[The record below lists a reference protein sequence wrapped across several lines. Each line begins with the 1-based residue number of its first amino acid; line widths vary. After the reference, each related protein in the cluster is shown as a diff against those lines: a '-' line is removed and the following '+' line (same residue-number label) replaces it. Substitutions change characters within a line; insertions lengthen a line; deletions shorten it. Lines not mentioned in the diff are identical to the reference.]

1 MLSTGAETGGAV
13 TPSELVHQLYRSY
26 QARDW
31 DQAAALLHPDAT
43 VDMPA
48 TSEHL
53 AGRDTVVAWSRDFP
67 EPWGTLTVG
76 RVYGDDEGAV
86 AEVTV
91 VDPHQ
96 QEYRM
101 AGFWTV
107 RDGLLHQGLELW
119 VDVGG
124 EPPPGRATEPATRQ
138 ARQAGQSRFTRPVS
152 PTPSAT
158 TPEHTDEE
166 TP

>member
-1 MLSTGAETGGAV
+1 MN
-13 TPSELVHQLYRSY
+13 PSELVRRLYGSY
-26 QARDW
+26 QERDW
-31 DQAAALLHPDAT
+31 DHAAALLHPDAT

-53 AGRDTVVAWSRDFP
+53 VGRDTVVGWSRDFP

-91 VDPHQ
+91 VDLDR

-107 RDGLLHQGLELW
+107 RDGLLHHGLELW

-124 EPPPGRATEPATRQ
+124 EPPPGRASEPATRRARHAGQ
-138 ARQAGQSRFTRPVS
+138 ARFARPVGPAPSS
-152 PTPSAT
+152 PSPDRSTSPDRTS
-158 TPEHTDEE
+158 EE
-166 TP
+166 TPT